1 MPTLQDV
8 EGWKGR
14 TVVDPDGDKV
24 GTLEEF
30 YLDRQSGDPTWAA
43 IRTGLFGTHTS
54 LAPLDGATLAGN
66 DVRLGYAKSAVKDAP
81 RPEVEGELTRDE
93 ERRLFDHY
101 GSATRAA
108 APGADGAPETPAPA
122 AAPSGPEAVQAPSS
136 QGLPGPLPPTG
147 GESAQPSG
155 APAAEEPA
163 PPPAPEPAPAP
174 QATAPEPPSVFTT
187 PPASAPEPEPAPA
200 PPAPAP
206 APAPA
211 EPAPLAQ
218 TQEGSSPQGEERSLS
233 PERVTRDQPLERLGE
248 GWMIEGTLIQPRR
261 ARLRRYIITE
271 EIILEKDGTESSR
284 IVGKEPYPEDPETF
298 ESGRRQ
304 DL

>member
-54 LAPLDGATLAGN
+54 LAPLDGASLIGN
-66 DVRLGYAKSAVKDAP
+66 EVRLGYSKAAVKDAP

-101 GSATRAA
+101 GAAKAA
-108 APGADGAPETPAPA
+108 AQPAPASEPTPEAAQPTPEPAQPGPERPAAETQTVTPQPEPEAEPQREEEAPA
-122 AAPSGPEAVQAPSS
+122 AAE
-136 QGLPGPLPPTG
+136 
-147 GESAQPSG
+147 
-155 APAAEEPA
+155 AAEPEPSPQTTPSIA
-163 PPPAPEPAPAP
+163 PAPEPAEPQPVPTAAEARPAP
-174 QATAPEPPSVFTT
+174 T
-187 PPASAPEPEPAPA
+187 
-200 PPAPAP
+200 PAPAP

-211 EPAPLAQ
+211 PSSAPAVPDRQREAALERF
-218 TQEGSSPQGEERSLS
+218 QEGWLI
-233 PERVTRDQPLERLGE
+233 D
-248 GWMIEGTLIQPRR
+248 GTLVQPRR

-271 EIILEKDGTESSR
+271 ELILEPDGTESSR
-284 IVGKEPYPEDPETF
+284 IVGKEPYPDPP
-298 ESGRRQ
+298 Q
-304 DL
+304 D